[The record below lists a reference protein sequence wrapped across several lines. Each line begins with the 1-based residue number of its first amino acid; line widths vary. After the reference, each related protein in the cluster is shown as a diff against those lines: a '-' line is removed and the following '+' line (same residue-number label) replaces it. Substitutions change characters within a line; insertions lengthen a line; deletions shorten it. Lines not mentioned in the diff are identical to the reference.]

1 MAQRRRR
8 EQRAAPSSVPQRSA
22 DHARPGQAWP
32 PRERPPPNRRPPV
45 TSRPMLGQQVPGCRG
60 SLVGSGAPVVAPGR
74 ILSTD
79 AALSAVHDPQLTARP
94 QLTRPRRDRASGQGQ
109 LPGRHRRFPVLPA
122 PVGRLGVPRRSAGP
136 ICVAATDERT
146 PPVDS
151 GARTQPADRV
161 HPAGPARGSARRA
174 DHHRRRLRRPVPSS
188 RTGYASRPR
197 RPDERGPPRQLDR
210 RDRTRRQGES
220 RGTA

>member
-32 PRERPPPNRRPPV
+32 PRGRPPPHRRPPL

-60 SLVGSGAPVVAPGR
+60 SLVGTGAPVVAPGR

-94 QLTRPRRDRASGQGQ
+94 QLARPRRHRASRRGQ
-109 LPGRHRRFPVLPA
+109 LPGRHRGFRVLPA
-122 PVGRLGVPRRSAGP
+122 PVGRLGVPRRSVGP
-136 ICVAATDERT
+136 TRVAATYELT

-188 RTGYASRPR
+188 RTGYASRPG
-197 RPDERGPPRQLDR
+197 RPDERGPPHQLDR
-210 RDRTRRQGES
+210 LDRTRRQGES